1 MKLPYVHP
9 KTAKGRTYYYFD
21 TGQRDD
27 SGRKLLVRLPDIKD
41 PRFPRAYQDARAY
54 RTKAKSAAETKSFDW
69 LVRLYERSPEF
80 KRKSENTRRLYS
92 RHLSY
97 ANDNFRNALGH
108 SWPLSVITAEHAII
122 IRDKFADKPGTANAI
137 LKSLGALYKWAS
149 KPGRRYVVGS
159 IVAEIEP
166 LEMGEHKP
174 WPEWLIE
181 AGLDDPAVRL
191 PIALLYYLG
200 QRIGDTVKLGRQNMA
215 RGLISLTQEKT
226 GTALA
231 IAIHERLAEIIEAD
245 VPKGQM
251 VFLLA
256 DKGTPVTESGLR
268 QRLQKW
274 ARDKHGQAIVPHG
287 LRKNAVNALLESGC
301 STAEVS
307 AITGQDLKT
316 IEHYAKERDREHLG
330 RSAILKF
337 EARNKNRT
345 KEDGENH
352 A

>member
-1 MKLPYVHP
+1 MKLPYVHT
-9 KTAKGRTYYYFD
+9 KKAKGKTYYYFD

-27 SGRKLLVRLPDIKD
+27 SGRRLLIRLPDLKD
-41 PRFPRAYQDARAY
+41 ARFPRAYQDARSY
-54 RTKAKSAAETKSFDW
+54 RTKSSAAPKTFEW
-69 LVRLYERSPEF
+69 LVKLYERSPEF
-80 KRKSENTRRLYS
+80 KRKSENTRRLYT
-92 RHLSY
+92 RHLGY
-97 ANDNFRNALGH
+97 ANENFRNALGQ
-108 SWPLSVITAEHAII
+108 SWPLQVITAEHAII

-149 KPGRRYVVGS
+149 RPGRHYVVGS

-181 AGLDDPAVRL
+181 EALVDPAVRL
-191 PIALLYYLG
+191 PAALLYYLG

-215 RGLISLTQEKT
+215 RGLITLTQEKT
-226 GTALA
+226 GTTLA
-231 IAIHERLAEIIEAD
+231 IAIHKRLAEIIESD

-256 DKGTPVTESGLR
+256 EKGTPVTESGLR

-274 ARDKHGQAIVPHG
+274 AKDKHGQDIVPHG
-287 LRKNAVNALLESGC
+287 LRKNAVNALLEAGC

-337 EARNKNRT
+337 EARNKQRT
-345 KEDGENH
+345 KEDGENR